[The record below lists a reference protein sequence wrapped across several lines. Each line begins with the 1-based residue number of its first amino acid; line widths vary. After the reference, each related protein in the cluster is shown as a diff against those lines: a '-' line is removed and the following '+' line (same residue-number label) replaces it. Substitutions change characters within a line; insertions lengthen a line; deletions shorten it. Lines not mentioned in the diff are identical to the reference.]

1 MSVDSGMP
9 SGPSP
14 AAEAALPSGCQLINL
29 PKIKD
34 PRGNLSFI
42 EGGQHVPFEIHRTY
56 WIYDVPGGEGRGGHA
71 YRTLHEFIVAV
82 AGSLDVVLDDGR
94 KVYRFTL
101 NRSYYGLYVPPMVWR
116 SMENFSTNALCL
128 NLASGPYDPAD
139 YVRDPD
145 AFRALTTTWTTE

>member
-1 MSVDSGMP
+1 MSMHDDIIQVRGIPIKS
-9 SGPSP
+9 
-14 AAEAALPSGCQLINL
+14 EASSQGELIDL

-42 EGGQHVPFEIHRTY
+42 EGKNHVPFEIHRTY
-56 WIYDVPGGEGRGGHA
+56 WIYDVPGGESRGGHA

-94 KVYRFTL
+94 EVRRFTL

-128 NLASGPYDPAD
+128 NLASGPYDAD
-139 YVRDPD
+139 DYIRDPEE
-145 AFRALTTTWTTE
+145 FRALTDGEAV